1 MHRLERA
8 YGDFHGI
15 ANWGKVADVELSI
28 PALIRHFAANHA
40 ERDLLVFDDAR
51 LTYTEAAARSAVFA
65 RQLLAAGVG
74 KGGRIGMCFPNDA
87 RFIVTWLAITRIG
100 AIAVPLSTL
109 STAAEIRRTA
119 RHADLQLLIS
129 ADGYLSHDY
138 VQKAEEAFT
147 GIGAQRAPFRLLDAP
162 YLREVWIWGA
172 RIPAWAKAVDVAI
185 APDEIDAALLSAIED
200 QVSPADV
207 GTIIYTSGS
216 TADPKGVIHSQ
227 GNLMR
232 QGAKF
237 AVSYPYE
244 PGYRVFAQLPYFW
257 IGGLTTTLLNA
268 MYTGATLLGTGAAG
282 SALLDFLERERV
294 SHIIGWPHTLRAMAA
309 DPSFSKRDWTSMR
322 GGGLVEALPES
333 RRPKNQIFGNSIGMT
348 ESCASHTIAMPDY
361 PDSLRGTLGPAMPG
375 IEHRVLT
382 LDGAPAAPDE
392 VGELWLRGD
401 VMMLGMVKRERA
413 EVFDSDGWYR
423 AGDLCSIRDGHLFF
437 HGRTDDL
444 IKTAGSNVSPRE
456 VEQELMA
463 LPGIAQASVSGVPD
477 AARGAVVGAIVVP
490 RPGITLDPEAIRRDA
505 AKTLASYKVPR
516 VLLILEAA
524 AIPMMSS
531 GKPDRRALLRLLAD
545 AYQEKL
551 QRRPREGG
559 DPV

>member
-8 YGDFHGI
+8 YGDFYGK
-15 ANWGKVADVELSI
+15 AEWGKVADVELTI
-28 PALIRHFAANHA
+28 PALIRDFRAKHA
-40 ERDLLVFDDAR
+40 QRELLKFDDER
-51 LTYTEAAARSAVFA
+51 LTYAEADERSARLA
-65 RQLLAAGVG
+65 RQLLAAGIG

-87 RFIVTWLAITRIG
+87 RFIVTWLAIIRIG

-119 RHADLQLLIS
+119 RHADLQLLIL

-138 VQKAEEAFT
+138 VKKAEEAFE
-147 GIGAQRAPFRLLDAP
+147 GIAAQRASYRLPDTP

-172 RIPAWAKAVDVAI
+172 RVPAWAKPVDVSV
-185 APDEIDAALLSAIED
+185 APRDIDAELLAAAEA
-200 QVSPADV
+200 QVSPADI

-216 TADPKGVIHSQ
+216 TADPKGVIHSH

-237 AVSYPYE
+237 AASYPYA
-244 PGYRVFAQLPYFW
+244 PGDRVFAQLPYFW

-268 MYTGATLLGTGAAG
+268 FYTGTTLLGTAAAG
-282 SALLDFLERERV
+282 TALLDFLERERV
-294 SHIIGWPHTLRAMAA
+294 SYIIGWPHTLRAMAA
-309 DPSFSKRDWTSMR
+309 DPTFAQRDWSAMR
-322 GGGLVEALPES
+322 GGGLVEALPEAL
-333 RRPKNQIFGNSIGMT
+333 RPRNQIFGNSLGMT
-348 ESCASHTIAMPDY
+348 ESCASHTVSLPDL
-361 PDSLRGTLGPAMPG
+361 PDSLRGSLGPPMPG
-375 IEHRVLT
+375 IEQRIAALAESNP
-382 LDGAPAAPDE
+382 GADAAE
-392 VGELWLRGD
+392 GEAGELLLRGD
-401 VMMLGMVKRERA
+401 TMMLGMVKRERA
-413 EVFDSDGWYR
+413 EVFDADGWYR

-463 LPGIAQASVSGVPD
+463 LPGIAQANVSGVPD
-477 AARGAVVGAIVVP
+477 AKRGAVVGAIVVP
-490 RPGITLDPEAIRRDA
+490 RPGVTLDPEAIRRDA

-531 GKPDRRALLRLLAD
+531 GKPDRRALLRMLAE
-545 AYQEKL
+545 AHTAQG
-551 QRRPREGG
+551 RPREGG
-559 DPV
+559 